1 MSNNNTDTLN
11 IRFSNVL
18 KALKNKGV
26 SQPKIMDELE
36 LSFITDETYFS
47 SIKSGKRKNI
57 PDELIQS
64 LHQKYNVNPGYLKM
78 ESNCIFDT
86 NETKIESFMN
96 IIDDW
101 NVLKSD
107 TNEYLHL
114 TIDKNIVDLLIEL
127 YKVKKVTDDGISSFE
142 QEKESLKELYD
153 ADPNPQEYVLIPRNN
168 FIEIVTD
175 TVEKEKYLHQVID
188 TALYSDYPS
197 DEDN

>member
-26 SQPKIMDELE
+26 SQRKIMDELE

>member
-1 MSNNNTDTLN
+1 MSNNNTDTPN

-26 SQPKIMDELE
+26 SQRKIMDELE
-36 LSFITDETYFS
+36 LSFITDETYIS

-78 ESNCIFDT
+78 ESDCIFDT

-153 ADPNPQEYVLIPRNN
+153 ADPDPQEYVLIPRNN
-168 FIEIVTD
+168 FIQIVTD
-175 TVEKEKYLHQVID
+175 TVEKEKYLHQVLD
-188 TALYSDYPS
+188 AALYSDYPS
-197 DEDN
+197 NEDN

>member
-18 KALKNKGV
+18 KVLKNKGV
-26 SQPKIMDELE
+26 SQRKIMDELE

-142 QEKESLKELYD
+142 QEKKSLKELYD

-188 TALYSDYPS
+188 AALYSDYPS

>member
-18 KALKNKGV
+18 KVLKNKGV
-26 SQPKIMDELE
+26 SQRKIMDELE

-142 QEKESLKELYD
+142 QEKKSLKELYD
-153 ADPNPQEYVLIPRNN
+153 ADPNPQEYVLIPRIN

-188 TALYSDYPS
+188 AALYSDYPS

>member
-26 SQPKIMDELE
+26 SQRKIMDELE

-153 ADPNPQEYVLIPRNN
+153 ADPNPQDYVLIPRNN

-188 TALYSDYPS
+188 AALYSDYLS

>member
-1 MSNNNTDTLN
+1 MSNKNADTLN

-26 SQPKIMDELE
+26 SQRKIMDELE

-188 TALYSDYPS
+188 AALYSDYPS

>member
-26 SQPKIMDELE
+26 SQRKIMDELE

-188 TALYSDYPS
+188 AALYSDYPS

>member
-1 MSNNNTDTLN
+1 MSNKTADTLN

-26 SQPKIMDELE
+26 SQRKIMDELE

-57 PDELIQS
+57 PDELIKA
-64 LHQKYNVNPGYLKM
+64 LHQKYNINPAYLKM
-78 ESNCIFDT
+78 ESDCIFDT
-86 NETKIESFMN
+86 YEAKLESFMN
-96 IIDDW
+96 VIDDW

-107 TNEYLHL
+107 SNEYLHL
-114 TIDKNIVDLLIEL
+114 TIDKNIVDLLIDL

-142 QEKESLKELYD
+142 NEKESLKELYE
-153 ADPNPQEYVLIPRNN
+153 AEPDPKEYVLIPRNS
-168 FIEIVTD
+168 FIEIVTN

-188 TALYSDYPS
+188 AALYSDYPS
-197 DEDN
+197 DETS

>member
-18 KALKNKGV
+18 KVLKNKGV
-26 SQPKIMDELE
+26 SQRKIMDELE

-114 TIDKNIVDLLIEL
+114 TIDKNIVDLLFEL

-142 QEKESLKELYD
+142 QEKKSLKELYD
-153 ADPNPQEYVLIPRNN
+153 ADPNPQEYVLIPRIN

-188 TALYSDYPS
+188 AALYSDYPS

>member
-1 MSNNNTDTLN
+1 MSNKNADTLN

-26 SQPKIMDELE
+26 SQRKIMDELE

-64 LHQKYNVNPGYLKM
+64 LHQKYNINPGYLKM

-188 TALYSDYPS
+188 AALYSDYPS

>member
-1 MSNNNTDTLN
+1 MSNDNADTLN

-26 SQPKIMDELE
+26 SQRKIMDELE

-57 PDELIQS
+57 PDELITA
-64 LHQKYNVNPGYLKM
+64 LHHKYNVNLAYLKM
-78 ESNCIFDT
+78 ESDCIFDT
-86 NETKIESFMN
+86 YEAKIESFIN

-107 TNEYLHL
+107 SNEYLHL

-127 YKVKKVTDDGISSFE
+127 YKVKKLTNEGISSFE
-142 QEKESLKELYD
+142 NEKESLKELYA
-153 ADPNPQEYVLIPRNN
+153 ADPNPKEYVLIPRNN
-168 FIEIVTD
+168 FIEIVTN
-175 TVEKEKYLHQVID
+175 TIEKEK
-188 TALYSDYPS
+188 
-197 DEDN
+197 

>member
-1 MSNNNTDTLN
+1 MSNKNADTLN

-26 SQPKIMDELE
+26 SQRKIMDELE

-57 PDELIQS
+57 PDELIKA
-64 LHQKYNVNPGYLKM
+64 LHQKYNINPAYLKM
-78 ESNCIFDT
+78 ESDCIFDT
-86 NETKIESFMN
+86 YEAKLESFMN
-96 IIDDW
+96 VIDDW

-107 TNEYLHL
+107 SNEYLHL
-114 TIDKNIVDLLIEL
+114 TIDKNIVDLLIDL

-142 QEKESLKELYD
+142 NEKESLKELYE
-153 ADPNPQEYVLIPRNN
+153 AEPDPKEYVLIPRNS
-168 FIEIVTD
+168 FIEIVTN

-188 TALYSDYPS
+188 AALYSDYPS
-197 DEDN
+197 DETS

>member
-1 MSNNNTDTLN
+1 MSNNNTDTPN

-26 SQPKIMDELE
+26 SQRKIMDELE
-36 LSFITDETYFS
+36 LSFITDETYIS

-78 ESNCIFDT
+78 ESDCIFDT

-153 ADPNPQEYVLIPRNN
+153 ADPDPQEYVLIPRNN

-175 TVEKEKYLHQVID
+175 TVEKEKYLHQVLD
-188 TALYSDYPS
+188 AALYSDYPS

>member
-1 MSNNNTDTLN
+1 
-11 IRFSNVL
+11 
-18 KALKNKGV
+18 
-26 SQPKIMDELE
+26 
-36 LSFITDETYFS
+36 
-47 SIKSGKRKNI
+47 
-57 PDELIQS
+57 
-64 LHQKYNVNPGYLKM
+64 M
-78 ESNCIFDT
+78 ESDCIFDT

-153 ADPNPQEYVLIPRNN
+153 ADPDPQEYVLIPRNN

-175 TVEKEKYLHQVID
+175 TVEKEKYLHQVLD
-188 TALYSDYPS
+188 AALYSDYPS

>member
-1 MSNNNTDTLN
+1 MSNKNADTLN
-11 IRFSNVL
+11 TRFSTVL

-26 SQPKIMDELE
+26 SQRRIMDELD

-57 PDELIQS
+57 PDELIKA
-64 LHQKYNVNPGYLKM
+64 LHQKYNINPAYLKM
-78 ESNCIFDT
+78 ESDCIFDT
-86 NETKIESFMN
+86 FEAKIESFMN
-96 IIDDW
+96 VIDDW

-107 TNEYLHL
+107 SNEYLHL

-142 QEKESLKELYD
+142 NEKESLKELYE
-153 ADPNPQEYVLIPRNN
+153 AEPDPKEYVLIPRNN
-168 FIEIVTD
+168 FIEIVTN

-188 TALYSDYPS
+188 AALYSDYPS
-197 DEDN
+197 DETN

>member
-26 SQPKIMDELE
+26 SQRKIMDELE
-36 LSFITDETYFS
+36 LSFITDETYIS

-78 ESNCIFDT
+78 ESDCIFDT

-101 NVLKSD
+101 NVLKND

-153 ADPNPQEYVLIPRNN
+153 ADPDPQEYVLIPRNN
-168 FIEIVTD
+168 FIDIVKES
-175 TVEKEKYLHQVID
+175 VENEKYLHEVINS
-188 TALYSDYPS
+188 ALYSDYPS
-197 DEDN
+197 EEKN

>member
-1 MSNNNTDTLN
+1 MSNNNTDTPN

-26 SQPKIMDELE
+26 SQRKIMDELE
-36 LSFITDETYFS
+36 LSFITDETYIS

-78 ESNCIFDT
+78 ESDCIFDT

-153 ADPNPQEYVLIPRNN
+153 ADPDPQEYILIPRNN

-175 TVEKEKYLHQVID
+175 TVEKEKYLHQVLD
-188 TALYSDYPS
+188 ATLYSDYPS